1 MKLGILIAGRRPEDI
16 GQRLAQ
22 AREAG
27 FSLCQLNLHQTG
39 YTRADM
45 IAIMDLLEDYG
56 VRASA
61 VGCYV
66 NPLKPDDARL
76 NGTCRADLNLV
87 LSSLDLLGAR
97 RIVIWSGTHA
107 EAQFA
112 PDERNQTEESEH
124 VLREFVTDVVNSTRC
139 RHYWLVIE
147 PWRTHVL
154 SDEEKVVRFHNS
166 LAPHVQE
173 HVRFVLDA
181 PNLITAD
188 RYPACMDYAMNICRR
203 IGPLAGVVHLKDCIM
218 PPDADEALVGPGR
231 GKLNYADYLEALMG
245 HADEDVPAIIKNVPI
260 TDFAV
265 IRDDVLRLSD
275 QFELV

>member
-16 GQRLAQ
+16 AQRLAQ

-39 YTRADM
+39 YSRADLV
-45 IAIMDLLEDYG
+45 AIMDSLEDYG
-56 VRASA
+56 VRAAA

-66 NPLKPDDARL
+66 NPLQCDDPSL
-76 NGTCRADLNLV
+76 NGTCRADLDLI

-97 RIVIWSGTHA
+97 RVVIWSGTHA
-107 EAQFA
+107 PALFA
-112 PDERNQTEESEH
+112 EDERNHTEQSEQT
-124 VLREFVTDVVNSTRC
+124 LRDFVIDVVNNTRC

-154 SDEEKVVRFHNS
+154 NDEEKVVRFHNS
-166 LAPHVQE
+166 LPPHVQE
-173 HVRFVLDA
+173 HIRFVLDA

-188 RYPACMDYAMNICRR
+188 RYPACMDHAMRIIQR

-231 GKLNYADYLEALMG
+231 GKLNYGDYLEALMSRAG
-245 HADEDVPAIIKNVPI
+245 EDVPAIIKNVPI

-265 IRDDVLRLSD
+265 IRDDMLRLSD